1 MNIFNQGVSLY
12 VAKKQYGA
20 HMPVL
25 YTNDDE
31 WTLSQLVT
39 IHGLNSVADKKF
51 AIEGIAIDLG
61 ITTEAALK
69 LLIDAGYIDNK
80 IVD

>member
-12 VAKKQYGA
+12 MAKKQYGG

-31 WTLSQLVT
+31 WTLNQLVA
-39 IHGLNSVADKKF
+39 IHGLNLVADKKF

-61 ITTEAALK
+61 ITNEAALK

>member
-1 MNIFNQGVSLY
+1 
-12 VAKKQYGA
+12 
-20 HMPVL
+20 MPVL

-31 WTLSQLVT
+31 WTLNQLVA
-39 IHGLNSVADKKF
+39 IHGLNLVEDKKF